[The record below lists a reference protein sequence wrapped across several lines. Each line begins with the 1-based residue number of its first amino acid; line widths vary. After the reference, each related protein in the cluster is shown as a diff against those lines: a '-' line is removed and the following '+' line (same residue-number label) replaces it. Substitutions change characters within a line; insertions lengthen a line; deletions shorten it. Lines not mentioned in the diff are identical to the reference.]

1 MRQVDTYV
9 EQVFQ
14 ERNKDKQEI
23 KELQNEMKNHLYES
37 AADIKRKGFSQEEA
51 EEIAIQRFG
60 GETIIP
66 RILDQVSKQQKSFAD
81 KLLYAGIIMLC
92 LSLAAGLG
100 LHYFS
105 VHMVTEQSRIADS
118 ALDILGEQE
127 EISGGMEQQIQQE
140 IDSPYLEELSVYRIN
155 EEPID
160 DVVSKRVVETEPRFA
175 FNQSPSI
182 IGSIFLTGGKTEH
195 RTPSWKI
202 ESHINNFYTLSD
214 YIIYTGLLL
223 YWVLFSIWGTIR
235 AHHKNLSPWRWG
247 IIFLLSNV
255 VGLLIMQW
263 FQRSVRKKSS

>member
-81 KLLYAGIIMLC
+81 TLLYAGIILLC

-105 VHMVTEQSRIADS
+105 VHMVTEQSKIADS
-118 ALDILGEQE
+118 VLDTLGEQE
-127 EISGGMEQQIQQE
+127 EISGRMEQQIQLE
-140 IDSPYLEELSVYRIN
+140 INNPYLEKLSVYRIN
-155 EEPID
+155 EESID
-160 DVVSKRVVETEPRFA
+160 NAVSKKVVETDPRFT
-175 FNQSPSI
+175 FSQSPSI
-182 IGSIFLTGGKTEH
+182 IGSFLLNGWGTEI
-195 RTPSWKI
+195 RTPDWKI
-202 ESHINNFYTLSD
+202 ESHFNSFYTLSTS
-214 YIIYTGLLL
+214 ILYTGILL
-223 YWVLFSIWGTIR
+223 YWLLFSIWGTIR
-235 AHHKNLSPWRWG
+235 AHHKNVSAWRWG
-247 IIFLLSNV
+247 IVFLVSNV

-263 FQRSVRKKSS
+263 FQRSGRKKSG